1 MKKKGSYQLEV
12 ENVLSIQE
20 VMELMGL
27 LKEKGIV
34 QRLQPKV
41 KLFDQGRALIELDY
55 YSDYEAL
62 KKVILKLQSR
72 NLLNGRSIYVKKNDH
87 GYYVLLGGEAI
98 QSKKQ
103 EAQKIERL

>member
-12 ENVLSIQE
+12 ENVTSIQE
-20 VMELMGL
+20 VIELMSL

-41 KLFDQGRALIELDY
+41 KLFDQSRALIQLDY

-62 KKVILKLQSR
+62 KKVILALQNG
-72 NLLNGRSIYVKKNDH
+72 NLLNGRSIYIKKNDH
-87 GYYVLLGGEAI
+87 GYYVLFGGEAI
-98 QSKKQ
+98 QSKVQ
-103 EAQKIERL
+103 ETQNIEKL